1 MKGILSTLLLS
12 IGLITP
18 VAMKADHDDHHSN
31 RYYDRDSRDWH
42 EWNDREDRAYRQYL
56 NEQHREYRDMAK
68 ANRKEQREYWRWRHK
83 HPDSEPF
90 RDGR

>member
-1 MKGILSTLLLS
+1 MKRTLSALILS

-18 VAMKADHDDHHSN
+18 IAMRADSDDHHPR
-31 RYYDRDSRDWH
+31 RYYDRDARDWH

-68 ANRKEQREYWRWRHK
+68 ANRKQQREYWRWRHH
-83 HPDSEPF
+83 HPDTD
-90 RDGR
+90 R